1 MWVTRRRAAEP
12 EVYRITSAR
21 APHSDDLDQR
31 IRRYLISMGIRTA
44 CVLLVFA
51 VHNPVRWVFAAGAV
65 VLPYIAVLFANA
77 TDRRTQGPNSSP
89 VHHRGLGPGA
99 APKADVPPGG
109 TVPPSR
115 SAADAEVLTG
125 VIVTP
130 TKVPEQ

>member
-1 MWVTRRRAAEP
+1 MTRRRAAEP

-44 CVLLVFA
+44 CVLLVFV
-51 VHNPVRWVFAAGAV
+51 VHHPVRWVFAGAAV

-77 TDRRTQGPNSSP
+77 TDRRTRVPDSSP
-89 VHHRGLGPGA
+89 IDHRGLGARGRSGSGPD
-99 APKADVPPGG
+99 APRG

-115 SAADAEVLTG
+115 SAGDSEVLTG
-125 VIVTP
+125 VIVNP
-130 TKVPEQ
+130 PKPAEQ